1 MDDPKDF
8 LKNNDLE
15 GALASIQDTIRKDP
29 SEAKHRIFLFQLL
42 SVLGDWKRAIAQLKL
57 SAELDPLA
65 LMMAQTYREGIICE
79 IYREKVFL
87 GEKTPLFFG
96 KPEEWTALIF
106 EALKALSAGNYSEA
120 EKLRNSAFDMAP
132 SISGELNG
140 EPFEWIA
147 DADMRLG
154 PILEA
159 IVDGKYYWMPFNVI
173 KSLTV
178 EEPVDLRDSV
188 WMPAGIK
195 LLNGG
200 DIVAL
205 IPTRY
210 AGTLS
215 TNENKLKLS
224 RETNWEDIGNGTYIG
239 TGQRIFATDTGD
251 VSLMDLRTLNMHSS
265 SSESNKNDG

>member
-1 MDDPKDF
+1 
-8 LKNNDLE
+8 
-15 GALASIQDTIRKDP
+15 
-29 SEAKHRIFLFQLL
+29 
-42 SVLGDWKRAIAQLKL
+42 
-57 SAELDPLA
+57 
-65 LMMAQTYREGIICE
+65 
-79 IYREKVFL
+79 
-87 GEKTPLFFG
+87 
-96 KPEEWTALIF
+96 
-106 EALKALSAGNYSEA
+106 
-120 EKLRNSAFDMAP
+120 
-132 SISGELNG
+132 
-140 EPFEWIA
+140 
-147 DADMRLG
+147 MRLG

-265 SSESNKNDG
+265 SSESIENDG

>member
-1 MDDPKDF
+1 
-8 LKNNDLE
+8 
-15 GALASIQDTIRKDP
+15 
-29 SEAKHRIFLFQLL
+29 
-42 SVLGDWKRAIAQLKL
+42 
-57 SAELDPLA
+57 
-65 LMMAQTYREGIICE
+65 
-79 IYREKVFL
+79 
-87 GEKTPLFFG
+87 
-96 KPEEWTALIF
+96 
-106 EALKALSAGNYSEA
+106 
-120 EKLRNSAFDMAP
+120 
-132 SISGELNG
+132 
-140 EPFEWIA
+140 
-147 DADMRLG
+147 
-154 PILEA
+154 
-159 IVDGKYYWMPFNVI
+159 
-173 KSLTV
+173 
-178 EEPVDLRDSV
+178 VDLRDSV

-224 RETNWEDIGNGTYIG
+224 RETNWEDIGNETYIG